1 MRCILKLR
9 PAVVKSLPHTTTEQV
24 FDPAHLSQSP
34 FESGT
39 KGDYYKDSCKNISSI
54 TFLTISRLYYKSIFR
69 SDGWMDV
76 INASFTTTKIICRN
90 TSICFQGQTKIA
102 PVTTNRA
109 GLLSG
114 SSSVLQNTFLRAC
127 NAVIRP

>member
-1 MRCILKLR
+1 MCEPMDAKSASLLIKLR

-24 FDPAHLSQSP
+24 FDPAHLSRSP

-76 INASFTTTKIICRN
+76 IDASFSTTKIICRN

-109 GLLSG
+109 GLL
-114 SSSVLQNTFLRAC
+114 
-127 NAVIRP
+127 